1 MRKIEKIELFPVAI
15 PLNHPY
21 KSATRMATHSE
32 DIIVKITCATAFP
45 AGEERR
51 SARFQP
57 GRP

>member
-32 DIIVKITCATAFP
+32 DIVVKITCDGVSGWA
-45 AGEERR
+45 R
-51 SARFQP
+51 SAAALVPDR
-57 GRP
+57 RDA